1 MGRLVELISTIQLG
15 MGPKY
20 NKSHISIFSGGVV
33 GIS

>member
-1 MGRLVELISTIQLG
+1 MGRLVELINTIQLV

-33 GIS
+33 RVS